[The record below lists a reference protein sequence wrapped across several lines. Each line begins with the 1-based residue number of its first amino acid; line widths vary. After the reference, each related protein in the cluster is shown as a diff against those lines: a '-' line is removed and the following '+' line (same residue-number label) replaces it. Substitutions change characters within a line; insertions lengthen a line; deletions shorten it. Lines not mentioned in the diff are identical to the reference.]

1 MDLVMSE
8 YHILKTGGE
17 FDRIMLN
24 SNFNDSLL
32 SAHSSNKHI
41 RINTSDSEAEK
52 SNQGSLSPS
61 WANENINSGSS
72 NKLFESSSNEIRKNL
87 IEDDMFVN
95 DGGQKETSIK
105 SNISELS

>member
-1 MDLVMSE
+1 MPE

-17 FDRIMLN
+17 FDRIILN

-61 WANENINSGSS
+61 
-72 NKLFESSSNEIRKNL
+72 
-87 IEDDMFVN
+87 
-95 DGGQKETSIK
+95 
-105 SNISELS
+105 

>member
-1 MDLVMSE
+1 MDLVMPE

-17 FDRIMLN
+17 FDRIILN

-61 WANENINSGSS
+61 WANENINSSSS
-72 NKLFESSSNEIRKNL
+72 NKLFESSSNEIH
-87 IEDDMFVN
+87 
-95 DGGQKETSIK
+95 KE
-105 SNISELS
+105 SNWGWYVCKWWWSKRNFNKI

>member
-17 FDRIMLN
+17 FDRIILN

-52 SNQGSLSPS
+52 
-61 WANENINSGSS
+61 I
-72 NKLFESSSNEIRKNL
+72 
-87 IEDDMFVN
+87 
-95 DGGQKETSIK
+95 IK
-105 SNISELS
+105 APCHHHELMKI